1 MARIYQEP
9 NYNNQFVSAA
19 QSGQFIVEKSF
30 DPSKSIR
37 EDAKRKAEN
46 IKTLARNQQRQAA
59 VDDANLNAL
68 ATKSNAD
75 FKKAQMLL
83 SLSATGLQT
92 LQKIQEIKDVENEKQ
107 EGFDFLKGEYDAS
120 IFSSETLEDN
130 NELIETAEYEQ
141 DLTIDASNNTEI
153 AAETTDNKLDQELVI
168 QEIANNEALR
178 SIAAT
183 DTYTA
188 TASIG
193 NDLRSFLDSD
203 VKIQLSDGRI
213 IIAREATLEELPV
226 VLDVGLE
233 YITKQYFGND
243 LSADKLLKNFIP
255 TARAVYAELLETRS
269 QEIIA
274 LNQEQRIL
282 EHIDLATAQLD
293 GGELTQVVFDEL
305 IPKLYSTGAYKDK
318 NEAFEAAFEHIANYY
333 RANQDISGAYAL
345 LDIYKIRNDDGS
357 YNTGSQLENDNK
369 WNVKVTEL
377 ISQIDN
383 DIKIH
388 RQAQINQLEDKMM
401 EELSGLDNIEDR
413 IDKVNEYV
421 DEYNELGFH
430 EEARDLQEKIEKLQ
444 VPDSQLI
451 EDDYVINQ
459 VKNGEITDTDLL
471 KDLYHEGVISKDGY
485 DNAVNALLSI
495 NPEIED
501 EDIQEMVDG
510 WIAGDIDDFKIL
522 IGAKPNELGIL
533 QFANDIGYLENTRDR
548 ARLIEA
554 LELDLKKV
562 ALHAY
567 KLNIGSENVGQKI
580 YEAINEWYQAQ
591 VLNEEGKYGVQPYGE
606 LGRSLED
613 KTNGTNKLLDLLG
626 NSDLL
631 FRSYVGVDTNVKPV
645 DFNFASGTEFTDE
658 IIANFNYLRGDTI
671 FNIELQKEFVNQYQ
685 ETGIFSEDIISA
697 ATALNMTPLQ
707 FLNHQ
712 NTAHGLDQV
721 YRQSTL
727 EEGTPNHMAST
738 NVLLNEDL
746 SYTSASLFA
755 GNIEEY
761 GSWNPINFS
770 NVTLP
775 FPTENTEEYL
785 QVISS
790 LALIPEI
797 SSIIKNPYAT
807 DRQILGLTNF
817 LFVDEFEFTAQE

>member
-19 QSGQFIVEKSF
+19 QSGQFLVEKSF

-68 ATKSNAD
+68 ATRSNAD

-141 DLTIDASNNTEI
+141 DLTIDASNNAEI
-153 AAETTDNKLDQELVI
+153 AAETTDNALEKELVI

-193 NDLRSFLDSD
+193 NDLRSFLESD

-243 LSADKLLKNFIP
+243 LSADKLLKNYIP
-255 TARAVYAELLETRS
+255 TARAVYAQLLETRT

-282 EHIDLATAQLD
+282 EHLDLATAQLD
-293 GGELTQVVFDEL
+293 GGELTQLVFDGL
-305 IPKLYSTGAYKDK
+305 ITKLFSTGAFENK
-318 NEAFEAAFEHIANYY
+318 NEAFERAFEHVATYY

-345 LDIYKIRNDDGS
+345 LEIFKIKKEDGTYNIKLEDDPV
-357 YNTGSQLENDNK
+357 
-369 WNVKVTEL
+369 WNVKVTDL

-401 EELSGLDNIEDR
+401 EELSGLDTVEDR
-413 IDKVNEYV
+413 LDKVNEYI
-421 DEYNELGFH
+421 DEYNDLGFH
-430 EEARDLQEKIEKLQ
+430 EEARELQERIEKLK
-444 VPDSQLI
+444 VPDAQLI
-451 EDDYVINQ
+451 EDEYVLNQ

-471 KDLYHEGVISKDGY
+471 KDLYHETVISEEGY
-485 DNAVNALLSI
+485 KNAVDALLSI

-501 EDIQEMVDG
+501 ADIQEMVDD
-510 WIAGDIDDFKIL
+510 WIVGDIDDFKIL
-522 IGAKPNELGIL
+522 IGAKPNDLGIL
-533 QFANDIGYLENTRDR
+533 QFQGTDIGYLESSRDR

-580 YEAINEWYQAQ
+580 YEAMNEWYQAQ
-591 VLNEEGKYGVQPYGE
+591 VVNEDGKYGVKPYSEVGS
-606 LGRSLED
+606 SLED

-671 FNIELQKEFVNQYQ
+671 FNIELQKKFVNQYQ

-727 EEGTPNHMAST
+727 EEGTENHLAST
-738 NVLLNEDL
+738 YVLLNEDL

-761 GSWNPINFS
+761 GSWNPTNFS

-807 DRQILGLTNF
+807 DRQLLGLTNF